1 MIERIRKKYAMTE
14 KGAKDY
20 VAAVFWSVLVNISKM
35 LPVGVLATALSGIVE
50 ALTNGTDPR
59 AGLTRFLVA
68 GVLALAALFVT
79 FLIQYKA
86 LYEATYRE
94 SANRRIRLAEVLRQ
108 LPLSFFGNR
117 DLTDLT
123 TTIMGDTETLEK
135 AFSHFYPA
143 MHGALISTALISAG
157 MLLYDWRMA
166 LALLWV
172 VPASL
177 LMVYLSRRM
186 EKRHITKGLV
196 TRRAATDAMQEVLEC
211 APEIKA
217 CNQKARY
224 IADLNRRLD
233 EAEQDTI
240 RGELFTGSVVT
251 AAQSFLK
258 LGIATTVLTG
268 VTLMSRGDL
277 ALIPFLMFLIAA
289 TRVYDPIG
297 SMFAN
302 MAAVFACE
310 VRIERMQ
317 EIENEKRMTGMTEY
331 DPDGYDIRFEHVTFA
346 YREKEDVLRDVSFTA
361 KQGQVTALVELKA
374 RFDEARNLEK
384 AEELQRSGVQVVYG
398 VKGLKTHAKICLVV
412 RREQGMLRRYCH
424 FGTGN
429 YNETTAKIYTDI
441 SYLTCDDQL
450 GADASQFFNSVT
462 GRTKLMRFRKLYPSP
477 VLMKARLIELIE
489 GEAERARQGEP
500 ARISAKMNSLQDVEI
515 IDALYRAADA
525 GVDIELN
532 VRGICCL
539 KTGPRP
545 NGKVIRVVSIV
556 DRYLEHARIF
566 FFHHGGNH
574 QLFIASADWM
584 TRNLDKR
591 VELMVPVTNGKLAR
605 RLKSILDACFRDNVQ
620 ACNILPDGTS
630 EHVVRKKGQKAF
642 RLQQYLTKEARR
654 LAKDKE
660 RERQQML
667 EPHTPH

>member
-20 VAAVFWSVLVNISKM
+20 VSAVFWSVLVNISKM

-50 ALTNGTDPR
+50 ALTNGTDPG

-68 GVLALAALFVT
+68 GVLALASLFVT
-79 FLIQYKA
+79 FLIQYRA

-258 LGIATTVLTG
+258 LGIATPVLTG

-277 ALIPFLMFLIAA
+277 SLIPFLMFLIAA

-317 EIENEKRMTGMTEY
+317 EIENEKRMTGLTEY

-361 KQGQVTALVELKA
+361 KQGQVTALVGPSGGGKSTAAKLAARFWDPAEGTVRLGGVDVSAVDGEALLKNYAIVFQDVVLFADTVMENIRLGKRDATDEEVLAAAKAAQCDAFVSKLPEGYHTLIGENGSRLSGGERRRLYLLSVLMEAPNVLLLDEPTNDLDVTTLSILEDYLLGFPGPILAVSHDRFFLDKLAESIFEVRGDGEIHRFTGNWTDWQAKRRAEEALSPKAEKPKPAAERPRERKLKFTFKEQREFETIDADLAELEAQITACQTEQESCGSDYVKLQELQARQAELEAALEEKTERWVYLNELK
-374 RFDEARNLEK
+374 
-384 AEELQRSGVQVVYG
+384 
-398 VKGLKTHAKICLVV
+398 
-412 RREQGMLRRYCH
+412 EQ
-424 FGTGN
+424 
-429 YNETTAKIYTDI
+429 
-441 SYLTCDDQL
+441 
-450 GADASQFFNSVT
+450 
-462 GRTKLMRFRKLYPSP
+462 
-477 VLMKARLIELIE
+477 
-489 GEAERARQGEP
+489 
-500 ARISAKMNSLQDVEI
+500 
-515 IDALYRAADA
+515 IDAQ
-525 GVDIELN
+525 
-532 VRGICCL
+532 
-539 KTGPRP
+539 
-545 NGKVIRVVSIV
+545 NG
-556 DRYLEHARIF
+556 
-566 FFHHGGNH
+566 
-574 QLFIASADWM
+574 
-584 TRNLDKR
+584 
-591 VELMVPVTNGKLAR
+591 
-605 RLKSILDACFRDNVQ
+605 
-620 ACNILPDGTS
+620 
-630 EHVVRKKGQKAF
+630 
-642 RLQQYLTKEARR
+642 
-654 LAKDKE
+654 
-660 RERQQML
+660 
-667 EPHTPH
+667 

>member
-20 VAAVFWSVLVNISKM
+20 VSAVFWSVLVNISKM

-50 ALTNGTDPR
+50 ALTNGTDPG

-79 FLIQYKA
+79 FLIQYRA

-166 LALLWV
+166 MALLCV

-186 EKRHITKGLV
+186 EKRHIKKGLV

-224 IADLNRRLD
+224 IADLDRRLD
-233 EAEQDTI
+233 EAERDTI
-240 RGELFTGSVVT
+240 RGELFTGSMVT

-277 ALIPFLMFLIAA
+277 SLIPFLMFLIAA

-361 KQGQVTALVELKA
+361 KQGQVTALVGPSGGGKSTAAKLAQGTVRLGGVDVSTVDGEALLKNYAIVFQDVVLFADTVMENIRLGKRDATDAEVLAAAKAAQCDAFVSKLPEGYHTLIGENGSRLSGGERQRISIA
-374 RFDEARNLEK
+374 RAILKDAPVILLDEATASLDVE
-384 AEELQRSGVQVVYG
+384 
-398 VKGLKTHAKICLVV
+398 
-412 RREQGMLRRYCH
+412 
-424 FGTGN
+424 
-429 YNETTAKIYTDI
+429 NETAVQAALSGLIKDKTVLIIAHRMRTVMNA
-441 SYLTCDDQL
+441 DQI
-450 GADASQFFNSVT
+450 
-462 GRTKLMRFRKLYPSP
+462 
-477 VLMKARLIELIE
+477 VLLS
-489 GEAERARQGEP
+489 GG
-500 ARISAKMNSLQDVEI
+500 
-515 IDALYRAADA
+515 
-525 GVDIELN
+525 
-532 VRGICCL
+532 
-539 KTGPRP
+539 
-545 NGKVIRVVSIV
+545 RVVEMGSPAELLKKNGLF
-556 DRYLEHARIF
+556 RHMA
-566 FFHHGGNH
+566 
-574 QLFIASADWM
+574 QLQS
-584 TRNLDKR
+584 
-591 VELMVPVTNGKLAR
+591 
-605 RLKSILDACFRDNVQ
+605 KSMEWTA
-620 ACNILPDGTS
+620 
-630 EHVVRKKGQKAF
+630 
-642 RLQQYLTKEARR
+642 
-654 LAKDKE
+654 
-660 RERQQML
+660 
-667 EPHTPH
+667 

>member
-268 VTLMSRGDL
+268 VLLMSRGDL
-277 ALIPFLMFLIAA
+277 SLIPFLMFLIAA

-361 KQGQVTALVELKA
+361 KQGQVTALVGPSGGGKSTAAKLAA
-374 RFDEARNLEK
+374 RFWDPTEGMVRLG
-384 AEELQRSGVQVVYG
+384 GVDVSTV
-398 VKGLKTHAKICLVV
+398 
-412 RREQGMLRRYCH
+412 
-424 FGTGN
+424 
-429 YNETTAKIYTDI
+429 D
-441 SYLTCDDQL
+441 
-450 GADASQFFNSVT
+450 
-462 GRTKLMRFRKLYPSP
+462 
-477 VLMKARLIELIE
+477 
-489 GEAERARQGEP
+489 GEALLKNYA
-500 ARISAKMNSLQDVEI
+500 IVFQDVVLFADTVMENI
-515 IDALYRAADA
+515 RLGKRDATDEEVIAAA
-525 GVDIELN
+525 KAAHV
-532 VRGICCL
+532 
-539 KTGPRP
+539 
-545 NGKVIRVVSIV
+545 
-556 DRYLEHARIF
+556 
-566 FFHHGGNH
+566 HH
-574 QLFIASADWM
+574 F
-584 TRNLDKR
+584 
-591 VELMVPVTNGKLAR
+591 
-605 RLKSILDACFRDNVQ
+605 VQ
-620 ACNILPDGTS
+620 TLPDGYNMVLNEEASNVSQGQKQLLCIARVMLCLPPMLILDEATS
-630 EHVVRKKGQKAF
+630 SIDTRTEVRIQKAF
-642 RLQQYLTKEARR
+642 ARMMQGRTSFIVAHRLSTIREADVILVMKDGHIVEQGSHDEL
-654 LAKDKE
+654 LAANGFYAKLYNSQFE
-660 RERQQML
+660 GVE
-667 EPHTPH
+667 T

>member
-1 MIERIRKKYAMTE
+1 MIKKLQHIFALSE
-14 KGAKDY
+14 KGAKDL
-20 VAAVFWSVLVNISKM
+20 AKAVSWCFVCNLALM
-35 LPVGVLATALSGIVE
+35 FPVGAVLFTVQHLLGCLESVGNPMDGFWIYV
-50 ALTNGTDPR
+50 G
-59 AGLTRFLVA
+59 F
-68 GVLALAALFVT
+68 ALAVLLLLFILHW
-79 FLIQYKA
+79 FQYA
-86 LYEATYRE
+86 SLYIATYRE

-108 LPLSFFGNR
+108 LPLSFFGSR

-177 LMVYLSRRM
+177 LMVYLSRHM
-186 EKRHITKGLV
+186 EKRHIKKGLV

-317 EIENEKRMTGMTEY
+317 GIENEKRMTGMTEY
-331 DPDGYDIRFEHVTFA
+331 DPDGCDIRFEHVTFA
-346 YREKEDVLRDVSFTA
+346 YREKEDVLRDVSFIA
-361 KQGQVTALVELKA
+361 KQGQVTALVGPSGGGKSTAAKLAA
-374 RFDEARNLEK
+374 RFWDPAEGTVRLGGVDVSTVDGEVLLENYAIVFQDVVLFADTVMENIRLGKRDATDEEVLAAAKAAQCDAFVSRLPEGYHTLIGENGSRLSGGERQRISIARAILKDAPVILLDEATASLDVE
-384 AEELQRSGVQVVYG
+384 
-398 VKGLKTHAKICLVV
+398 
-412 RREQGMLRRYCH
+412 
-424 FGTGN
+424 
-429 YNETTAKIYTDI
+429 NETAAQAALSGLIRDKTVLIIAHRMRTVMNA
-441 SYLTCDDQL
+441 DQI
-450 GADASQFFNSVT
+450 
-462 GRTKLMRFRKLYPSP
+462 
-477 VLMKARLIELIE
+477 VLLS
-489 GEAERARQGEP
+489 GG
-500 ARISAKMNSLQDVEI
+500 
-515 IDALYRAADA
+515 
-525 GVDIELN
+525 
-532 VRGICCL
+532 
-539 KTGPRP
+539 
-545 NGKVIRVVSIV
+545 RVVEMGSPAE
-556 DRYLEHARIF
+556 LLKKNGL
-566 FFHHGGNH
+566 FHHMA
-574 QLFIASADWM
+574 QL
-584 TRNLDKR
+584 
-591 VELMVPVTNGKLAR
+591 
-605 RLKSILDACFRDNVQ
+605 Q
-620 ACNILPDGTS
+620 S
-630 EHVVRKKGQKAF
+630 ESMEWTA
-642 RLQQYLTKEARR
+642 
-654 LAKDKE
+654 
-660 RERQQML
+660 
-667 EPHTPH
+667 

>member
-1 MIERIRKKYAMTE
+1 MIERISKKYAMTE
-14 KGAKDY
+14 KGARDY
-20 VAAVFWSVLVNISKM
+20 VSAVFWSVLVNISKM

-50 ALTNGTDPR
+50 ALTNGTDPG

-68 GVLALAALFVT
+68 GILALAALFVI

-143 MHGALISTALISAG
+143 MHGALISTALISTG

-186 EKRHITKGLV
+186 EKRHIKKGLV

-277 ALIPFLMFLIAA
+277 SLIPFLMFLIAA

-317 EIENEKRMTGMTEY
+317 EIENEKRMTGMT
-331 DPDGYDIRFEHVTFA
+331 FA

-361 KQGQVTALVELKA
+361 KQGQVTALVGPSGGGKSTAAKLAA
-374 RFDEARNLEK
+374 RFWDPAEGTVRLGGVDVSTVDGETLLKNYAIVFQDVVLFADTVMENIRLGKRDATDEEVLAAAKAAQCDAFVSKLPEGYHTLIGENGSRLSGGERQRISIARAILKDAPVILLDEATASLDVE
-384 AEELQRSGVQVVYG
+384 
-398 VKGLKTHAKICLVV
+398 
-412 RREQGMLRRYCH
+412 
-424 FGTGN
+424 
-429 YNETTAKIYTDI
+429 NETAVQAALSGLIRDKTVLIIAHRMRTVMNA
-441 SYLTCDDQL
+441 DQI
-450 GADASQFFNSVT
+450 
-462 GRTKLMRFRKLYPSP
+462 
-477 VLMKARLIELIE
+477 VLLS
-489 GEAERARQGEP
+489 GG
-500 ARISAKMNSLQDVEI
+500 
-515 IDALYRAADA
+515 
-525 GVDIELN
+525 
-532 VRGICCL
+532 
-539 KTGPRP
+539 
-545 NGKVIRVVSIV
+545 RVVEMGSPAELLKKNGLF
-556 DRYLEHARIF
+556 RHMA
-566 FFHHGGNH
+566 
-574 QLFIASADWM
+574 QL
-584 TRNLDKR
+584 
-591 VELMVPVTNGKLAR
+591 
-605 RLKSILDACFRDNVQ
+605 Q
-620 ACNILPDGTS
+620 S
-630 EHVVRKKGQKAF
+630 ESMEWTA
-642 RLQQYLTKEARR
+642 
-654 LAKDKE
+654 
-660 RERQQML
+660 
-667 EPHTPH
+667 

>member
-1 MIERIRKKYAMTE
+1 MIERISKKYAMTE
-14 KGAKDY
+14 KGARDY

-50 ALTNGTDPR
+50 ALTNGTDPK

-68 GVLALAALFVT
+68 GVLALAVLFVT

-108 LPLSFFGNR
+108 LPLSFFGSR

-177 LMVYLSRRM
+177 LMVYLSQRM
-186 EKRHITKGLV
+186 EKRHIKKGLV

-224 IADLNRRLD
+224 IADLNCKLD
-233 EAEQDTI
+233 EAERDTI

-361 KQGQVTALVELKA
+361 KQGQVTALVGPSGGGKSTAAKLAA
-374 RFDEARNLEK
+374 RFWDIAEGTVRLGGVDVSTVDGEALLKNYAIVFQDVVLFADSVMENIRLGKRDATDEEVLAAAKAAQCDAFVSRLPEGYHTLIGENGSRLSGGERQRISIARAILKDAPVILLDEATASLDVE
-384 AEELQRSGVQVVYG
+384 
-398 VKGLKTHAKICLVV
+398 
-412 RREQGMLRRYCH
+412 
-424 FGTGN
+424 
-429 YNETTAKIYTDI
+429 NETAVQAALSGLIKDKTVLIIAHRMRTVMNA
-441 SYLTCDDQL
+441 DQI
-450 GADASQFFNSVT
+450 
-462 GRTKLMRFRKLYPSP
+462 
-477 VLMKARLIELIE
+477 VLLS
-489 GEAERARQGEP
+489 GG
-500 ARISAKMNSLQDVEI
+500 
-515 IDALYRAADA
+515 
-525 GVDIELN
+525 
-532 VRGICCL
+532 
-539 KTGPRP
+539 
-545 NGKVIRVVSIV
+545 RVVEMGSPAELLKKNGLF
-556 DRYLEHARIF
+556 RHMA
-566 FFHHGGNH
+566 
-574 QLFIASADWM
+574 QL
-584 TRNLDKR
+584 
-591 VELMVPVTNGKLAR
+591 
-605 RLKSILDACFRDNVQ
+605 Q
-620 ACNILPDGTS
+620 S
-630 EHVVRKKGQKAF
+630 ESMEWTA
-642 RLQQYLTKEARR
+642 
-654 LAKDKE
+654 
-660 RERQQML
+660 
-667 EPHTPH
+667 

>member
-1 MIERIRKKYAMTE
+1 MTE

-59 AGLTRFLVA
+59 AGLTRFLAA

-108 LPLSFFGNR
+108 LPLSFFGKR

-186 EKRHITKGLV
+186 EKRHIKRGLV

-277 ALIPFLMFLIAA
+277 SLIPFLMFLIAA

-317 EIENEKRMTGMTEY
+317 EIENEKRMTGLTEY

-346 YREKEDVLRDVSFTA
+346 YREKRGCA
-361 KQGQVTALVELKA
+361 KRRLLYG
-374 RFDEARNLEK
+374 EAG
-384 AEELQRSGVQVVYG
+384 AGDG
-398 VKGLKTHAKICLVV
+398 AG
-412 RREQGMLRRYCH
+412 GPLRRRQVH
-424 FGTGN
+424 GGQAGGPLLGPGGGNGAAGRRGRVHGGWRGTA
-429 YNETTAKIYTDI
+429 E
-441 SYLTCDDQL
+441 
-450 GADASQFFNSVT
+450 
-462 GRTKLMRFRKLYPSP
+462 KLRH
-477 VLMKARLIELIE
+477 
-489 GEAERARQGEP
+489 
-500 ARISAKMNSLQDVEI
+500 RISGCGAVCG
-515 IDALYRAADA
+515 YRD
-525 GVDIELN
+525 G
-532 VRGICCL
+532 
-539 KTGPRP
+539 KHPPR
-545 NGKVIRVVSIV
+545 
-556 DRYLEHARIF
+556 
-566 FFHHGGNH
+566 
-574 QLFIASADWM
+574 
-584 TRNLDKR
+584 
-591 VELMVPVTNGKLAR
+591 
-605 RLKSILDACFRDNVQ
+605 
-620 ACNILPDGTS
+620 
-630 EHVVRKKGQKAF
+630 
-642 RLQQYLTKEARR
+642 
-654 LAKDKE
+654 
-660 RERQQML
+660 
-667 EPHTPH
+667 

>member
-1 MIERIRKKYAMTE
+1 MIERISKKYAMTA

-20 VAAVFWSVLVNISKM
+20 VLAVFWSVLVNISKM

-50 ALTNGTDPR
+50 ALTNGTDPK
-59 AGLTRFLVA
+59 AGLARFLIS
-68 GVLALAALFVT
+68 GVLALTALFVT
-79 FLIQYKA
+79 FLIQYRA
-86 LYEATYRE
+86 LYDATYRE

-157 MLLYDWRMA
+157 MLFYDWRMA

-186 EKRHITKGLV
+186 EKRHIKKGLA
-196 TRRAATDAMQEVLEC
+196 TRRAATDAMQE
-211 APEIKA
+211 A

-233 EAEQDTI
+233 EAERDTI

-277 ALIPFLMFLIAA
+277 SLIPFLMFLIAA

-361 KQGQVTALVELKA
+361 KQGQVTALVGPSGGGKTTTIRLLLGLVRPQEGRA
-374 RFDEARNLEK
+374 Y
-384 AEELQRSGVQVVYG
+384 LQAADGRQVEMNAG
-398 VKGLKTHAKICLVV
+398 
-412 RREQGMLRRYCH
+412 LRRY
-424 FGTGN
+424 FSYVPQGNTLLSGTIADN
-429 YNETTAKIYTDI
+429 LRMVKPDA
-441 SYLTCDDQL
+441 DDRQL
-450 GADASQFFNSVT
+450 QEALEAACAWDFVSAMDGGLNASVGEHDHGLSEGQAQRIAIARALLRDA
-462 GRTKLMRFRKLYPSP
+462 P
-477 VLMKARLIELIE
+477 VLLLDDVLSELDP
-489 GEAERARQGEP
+489 RRQEF
-500 ARISAKMNSLQDVEI
+500 V
-515 IDALYRAADA
+515 LYR
-525 GVDIELN
+525 I
-532 VRGICCL
+532 RGGQVFITCCED
-539 KTGPRP
+539 
-545 NGKVIRVVSIV
+545 
-556 DRYLEHARIF
+556 DRLPQLLGGRIF
-566 FFHHGGNH
+566 HV
-574 QLFIASADWM
+574 
-584 TRNLDKR
+584 RN
-591 VELMVPVTNGKLAR
+591 G
-605 RLKSILDACFRDNVQ
+605 SI
-620 ACNILPDGTS
+620 G
-630 EHVVRKKGQKAF
+630 
-642 RLQQYLTKEARR
+642 
-654 LAKDKE
+654 
-660 RERQQML
+660 
-667 EPHTPH
+667 

>member
-86 LYEATYRE
+86 LYEATYLE

-196 TRRAATDAMQEVLEC
+196 TRRAATDAMQEALEC

-268 VTLMSRGDL
+268 VLLMSRGDL
-277 ALIPFLMFLIAA
+277 SLIPFLMFLIAS

-361 KQGQVTALVELKA
+361 KQGQVTALVGPSGGGKSTAAKLAA
-374 RFDEARNLEK
+374 RFWDPAEGTVRLGGVDVSTVDGEALLKNYAIVFQDVVLFADTVMENIRLGKRDATDEEVEAAARAVSADTVVSKLENGWDSDVGEGGDRLSTGEKQLISFARAVLADPRIFVLDEATSSIDTQTEQLIQNAIDHLLTNRTSFLVAHRLSTIRK
-384 AEELQRSGVQVVYG
+384 ADVILVVKDGHIVEQGKHEEL
-398 VKGLKTHAKICLVV
+398 
-412 RREQGMLRRYCH
+412 LRRKGYYH
-424 FGTGN
+424 DL
-429 YNETTAKIYTDI
+429 YSK
-441 SYLTCDDQL
+441 
-450 GADASQFFNSVT
+450 QFAQES
-462 GRTKLMRFRKLYPSP
+462 
-477 VLMKARLIELIE
+477 A
-489 GEAERARQGEP
+489 
-500 ARISAKMNSLQDVEI
+500 ARILGEGSAQ
-515 IDALYRAADA
+515 
-525 GVDIELN
+525 
-532 VRGICCL
+532 
-539 KTGPRP
+539 
-545 NGKVIRVVSIV
+545 
-556 DRYLEHARIF
+556 
-566 FFHHGGNH
+566 
-574 QLFIASADWM
+574 
-584 TRNLDKR
+584 
-591 VELMVPVTNGKLAR
+591 
-605 RLKSILDACFRDNVQ
+605 
-620 ACNILPDGTS
+620 
-630 EHVVRKKGQKAF
+630 
-642 RLQQYLTKEARR
+642 
-654 LAKDKE
+654 
-660 RERQQML
+660 
-667 EPHTPH
+667 

>member
-20 VAAVFWSVLVNISKM
+20 VSAVFWSVLVNISKM

-68 GVLALAALFVT
+68 GILALAALFVT

-172 VPASL
+172 VPVSL

-186 EKRHITKGLV
+186 EKRHIKKGLV

-233 EAEQDTI
+233 EAERDTI

-310 VRIERMQ
+310 VRIERMK

-361 KQGQVTALVELKA
+361 KQGQVTALVGPSGGGKSTLA
-374 RFDEARNLEK
+374 NLVCRFFDVQSGSVRVGGVDVRDIPK
-384 AEELQRSGVQVVYG
+384 EELMDTISFVFQNSRLL
-398 VKGLKTHAKICLVV
+398 KG
-412 RREQGMLRRYCH
+412 
-424 FGTGN
+424 
-429 YNETTAKIYTDI
+429 
-441 SYLTCDDQL
+441 
-450 GADASQFFNSVT
+450 
-462 GRTKLMRFRKLYPSP
+462 
-477 VLMKARLIELIE
+477 
-489 GEAERARQGEP
+489 
-500 ARISAKMNSLQDVEI
+500 
-515 IDALYRAADA
+515 
-525 GVDIELN
+525 
-532 VRGICCL
+532 
-539 KTGPRP
+539 
-545 NGKVIRVVSIV
+545 
-556 DRYLEHARIF
+556 
-566 FFHHGGNH
+566 
-574 QLFIASADWM
+574 
-584 TRNLDKR
+584 
-591 VELMVPVTNGKLAR
+591 
-605 RLKSILDACFRDNVQ
+605 SILDNVRLGRAQATEAEVLAALKAAQCMDIVEKFPAGIHTVIGTKGVYLSGGEQQRVAIARAMLKNAPILILDEATAFADPDNEAKVQ
-620 ACNILPDGTS
+620 A
-630 EHVVRKKGQKAF
+630 AF
-642 RLQQYLTKEARR
+642 AQ
-654 LAKDKE
+654 LAKGKTVLMIAHRLSTVANADCIYVVQDGQIVESGTKDELCAQNGLFARMWQEYQASVQWKVAKE
-660 RERQQML
+660 G
-667 EPHTPH
+667 

>member
-1 MIERIRKKYAMTE
+1 MIEGISKKYAMTE

-68 GVLALAALFVT
+68 GVLALAVLFVT
-79 FLIQYKA
+79 FLIQYRA

-186 EKRHITKGLV
+186 EKRHIKKGLV

-217 CNQKARY
+217 CNQKTRY

-277 ALIPFLMFLIAA
+277 SLIPFLMFLIAA
-289 TRVYDPIG
+289 TRV
-297 SMFAN
+297 
-302 MAAVFACE
+302 
-310 VRIERMQ
+310 
-317 EIENEKRMTGMTEY
+317 
-331 DPDGYDIRFEHVTFA
+331 
-346 YREKEDVLRDVSFTA
+346 
-361 KQGQVTALVELKA
+361 
-374 RFDEARNLEK
+374 
-384 AEELQRSGVQVVYG
+384 
-398 VKGLKTHAKICLVV
+398 
-412 RREQGMLRRYCH
+412 
-424 FGTGN
+424 
-429 YNETTAKIYTDI
+429 
-441 SYLTCDDQL
+441 
-450 GADASQFFNSVT
+450 
-462 GRTKLMRFRKLYPSP
+462 
-477 VLMKARLIELIE
+477 
-489 GEAERARQGEP
+489 
-500 ARISAKMNSLQDVEI
+500 
-515 IDALYRAADA
+515 
-525 GVDIELN
+525 
-532 VRGICCL
+532 
-539 KTGPRP
+539 
-545 NGKVIRVVSIV
+545 
-556 DRYLEHARIF
+556 
-566 FFHHGGNH
+566 H
-574 QLFIASADWM
+574 Q
-584 TRNLDKR
+584 
-591 VELMVPVTNGKLAR
+591 
-605 RLKSILDACFRDNVQ
+605 
-620 ACNILPDGTS
+620 
-630 EHVVRKKGQKAF
+630 
-642 RLQQYLTKEARR
+642 
-654 LAKDKE
+654 
-660 RERQQML
+660 RERPQQQPDRGERRTQPL
-667 EPHTPH
+667 YQLQ

>member
-1 MIERIRKKYAMTE
+1 MIERISKKYAMTE
-14 KGAKDY
+14 KGARDY
-20 VAAVFWSVLVNISKM
+20 VAAVFWSALVNISKM

-143 MHGALISTALISAG
+143 MHGALLSTALISAG

-186 EKRHITKGLV
+186 EKRHIKKGLV

-310 VRIERMQ
+310 VRIERMR
-317 EIENEKRMTGMTEY
+317 EIENETRMTGMTEY
-331 DPDGYDIRFEHVTFA
+331 DPGGYDIRFEHVTFA

-361 KQGQVTALVELKA
+361 KQGQVTALVGPSGGGKSTAARLAA
-374 RFDEARNLEK
+374 RFWDPAEGTVRLGGVDVSTMDDDQQAEIRNKMLGFIFQQYNLIPKLTVLENVELPLLYAGVG
-384 AEELQRSGVQVVYG
+384 AEERKERAVAALGRVGLADKQKNLPSQLSGGQQQRVSIARALAGNPSVILADEPTGALDSRTGREVLGFLQKLNQEGDTVVLITHDNSIAVKAKRIVRLQDGRIIYDGDASDPAAVVQP
-398 VKGLKTHAKICLVV
+398 
-412 RREQGMLRRYCH
+412 E
-424 FGTGN
+424 
-429 YNETTAKIYTDI
+429 ET
-441 SYLTCDDQL
+441 
-450 GADASQFFNSVT
+450 GAD
-462 GRTKLMRFRKLYPSP
+462 
-477 VLMKARLIELIE
+477 
-489 GEAERARQGEP
+489 GE
-500 ARISAKMNSLQDVEI
+500 V
-515 IDALYRAADA
+515 
-525 GVDIELN
+525 GV
-532 VRGICCL
+532 
-539 KTGPRP
+539 
-545 NGKVIRVVSIV
+545 
-556 DRYLEHARIF
+556 
-566 FFHHGGNH
+566 
-574 QLFIASADWM
+574 
-584 TRNLDKR
+584 
-591 VELMVPVTNGKLAR
+591 
-605 RLKSILDACFRDNVQ
+605 
-620 ACNILPDGTS
+620 
-630 EHVVRKKGQKAF
+630 
-642 RLQQYLTKEARR
+642 
-654 LAKDKE
+654 
-660 RERQQML
+660 
-667 EPHTPH
+667 

>member
-1 MIERIRKKYAMTE
+1 MIERISKKYAMTE
-14 KGAKDY
+14 KGARDY
-20 VAAVFWSVLVNISKM
+20 VSAVFWSVLVNISKM
-35 LPVGVLATALSGIVE
+35 LPVGVLATTLSGIVE

-59 AGLTRFLVA
+59 TGLTRFLVA

-143 MHGALISTALISAG
+143 MHGALLSTALISAG

-233 EAEQDTI
+233 EAERDTI
-240 RGELFTGSVVT
+240 QGELFTGSVVT

-310 VRIERMQ
+310 VRIERMR
-317 EIENEKRMTGMTEY
+317 EIESEKRMTGLTEY

-361 KQGQVTALVELKA
+361 KQGQVTALVGP
-374 RFDEARNLEK
+374 
-384 AEELQRSGVQVVYG
+384 SGG
-398 VKGLKTHAKICLVV
+398 GKS
-412 RREQGMLRRYCH
+412 
-424 FGTGN
+424 
-429 YNETTAKIYTDI
+429 TA
-441 SYLTCDDQL
+441 
-450 GADASQFFNSVT
+450 A
-462 GRTKLMRFRKLYPSP
+462 
-477 VLMKARLIELIE
+477 
-489 GEAERARQGEP
+489 
-500 ARISAKMNSLQDVEI
+500 
-515 IDALYRAADA
+515 
-525 GVDIELN
+525 
-532 VRGICCL
+532 
-539 KTGPRP
+539 
-545 NGKVIRVVSIV
+545 
-556 DRYLEHARIF
+556 
-566 FFHHGGNH
+566 
-574 QLFIASADWM
+574 
-584 TRNLDKR
+584 
-591 VELMVPVTNGKLAR
+591 KLASRLPR
-605 RLKSILDACFRDNVQ
+605 RMFSITVSANST
-620 ACNILPDGTS
+620 TS
-630 EHVVRKKGQKAF
+630 
-642 RLQQYLTKEARR
+642 
-654 LAKDKE
+654 
-660 RERQQML
+660 
-667 EPHTPH
+667 